1 MLNLIIGRSGT
12 GKSTLLLDRVCR
24 QVQGQNILL
33 VPDPQS
39 HETERRLCERGGA
52 GVSLYAEVLTFSR
65 LANRVFQAAGG
76 LGRRELDGGGRLLLM
91 YRAAQSVAGRLKVY
105 ARPSGRP
112 AFLSGLLD
120 TADELKSCCILPEH
134 LCTVGEE
141 IGGREGD
148 RLWDLGLICGAYD
161 AMTADIA
168 LDPGDRLTRAAQK
181 LADCGW
187 AKGNHFY
194 LDGFIDFTPQQLEII
209 RLLLRQ
215 GASVTAVLTCDHL
228 HEDEDGAGIF
238 SAARRTGAQ
247 LRRMAEELGHD
258 CTVEVCE
265 HPAPGRSDA
274 MVAVEGQLFGPLVGE
289 AAKCSDDV
297 QMFCAP
303 DTRTEVEWTAAKIL
317 ELVRDKGL
325 RYRDIGVVARS
336 YDRYDGL
343 VESVFDR
350 YGIPVFRSAMSD
362 VLQKP
367 VLTLVCAALDAVS
380 GGYTYDDMFRYLKT
394 DLTDLSREAR
404 DLLENYVLKWD
415 IRGSK
420 WTQEAPWVMHPRG
433 YGFAMEEADRELLD
447 KLDGLR
453 RRVAGPLERLRTD
466 RDRTGRGQAAALY
479 GFLEEIGLSTR
490 LEERCDRL
498 RRQGQ
503 LGLAQE
509 YRQLWE
515 ILCGGLEQCARLL
528 DSCPVEPEEFSK
540 LLRLVLSQYEV
551 GTIPVSLDR
560 VTAGELVRQS
570 GHGVK
575 ALFVLGADNNS
586 IPAVDQ
592 SARLL
597 SDDDRELLASYGMEL
612 GLRGKDRLYREMTA
626 VYTACTRPDRML
638 LVTWPGWNGGEELQ
652 PSFLVER
659 LRRIFPDLVTQ
670 EEGDGSFRLAAPR
683 AALERAG
690 EVPEVCR
697 ALEQMPEWQPQVRRL
712 ERAARW
718 ERGSLSREAVDR
730 LYGKRVPMSA
740 SRMDKYKACHFSYF
754 MRYGLKAE
762 PRSTAGFDAPQ
773 YGTFVHYVLEH
784 VFREDSWRGADGGID
799 TAALKALTRQTV
811 ERYVQE
817 ELGGLSH
824 QSARFVYLFR
834 RLAAGVDQVV
844 DNVAQELAVS
854 RFAPIDFELGFGR
867 GQDLPPVELT
877 GDGVTVSVTGFVDRV
892 DGWEQDGTLYLRV
905 VDYKTGKKTFDL
917 TEVANGMGLQMLL
930 YLFALR
936 RMGQERYGKN
946 IVPAGVMYLPAREVN
961 VSGTLGM
968 TEEERKKLVDKQLR
982 RHGLVLDDPQVLQAM
997 ERPGEEGI
1005 RFLPVRLTKSGLSG
1019 DGLVTARRFA
1029 RLERHVERVL
1039 RDICSEIAAGNIAA
1053 DPFWRGQ
1060 DRNACRFC
1068 DYAAA
1073 CHFEE
1078 GRGGDCR
1085 RWLAGVKAEE
1095 FWQQVAK
1102 DGPPDEDTE
1111 PQKKEGSED
1120 ESQQ

>member
-12 GKSTLLLDRVCR
+12 GKSTLVLERMCK
-24 QVQGQNILL
+24 QGQGQNILL

-39 HETERRLCERGGA
+39 HETERRLCQQGGA

-65 LANRVFQAAGG
+65 LANRVFQTAGG

-105 ARPSGRP
+105 ARPSRRP
-112 AFLSGLLD
+112 AFLTGLLD
-120 TADELKSCCILPEH
+120 TADELKSCCIPPER
-134 LCTVGEE
+134 LCAVGEE
-141 IGGREGD
+141 IGGNDGD

-161 AMTADIA
+161 AMTANIA
-168 LDPGDRLTRAAQK
+168 LDPRDRLTRAAQK
-181 LADCGW
+181 LADCRW
-187 AKGNHFY
+187 AQGNRFY
-194 LDGFIDFTPQQLEII
+194 LDGFIDFTPQQMEII
-209 RLLLRQ
+209 RLLLQQ
-215 GASVTAVLTCDHL
+215 GDCVTVALTCDHL
-228 HEDEDGAGIF
+228 NEDEDGAGIF
-238 SAARRTGAQ
+238 SAARRTAAQ
-247 LRRMAEELGHD
+247 LRRMAQEMGHS

-265 HPAPGRSDA
+265 QPAPGRSDA
-274 MVAVEGQLFGPLVGE
+274 MTAVETRLFGQLAGKRVPCG
-289 AAKCSDDV
+289 DDV
-297 QMFCAP
+297 QLFCAP
-303 DTRTEVEWTAAKIL
+303 DARTEVEWTAAKIL

-362 VLQKP
+362 ILQKP
-367 VLTLVCAALDAVS
+367 VLTLMCAALDAVS
-380 GGYTYDDMFRYLKT
+380 GGYSYDDMFRYLKT
-394 DLTDLSREAR
+394 DLTDVSREER
-404 DLLENYVLKWD
+404 DILENYVLKWD
-415 IRGSK
+415 IRGRK
-420 WTQEAPWVMHPRG
+420 WTQESPWVMHPRG
-433 YGFAMEEADRELLD
+433 YGFAMEDADRELLD
-447 KLDGLR
+447 KLDSLR
-453 RRVAGPLERLRTD
+453 RRVAAPLERLRTE
-466 RDRTGRGQAAALY
+466 RDRTGRGQASALY
-479 GFLEEIGLSTR
+479 AFLEEIGLSAR

-498 RRQGQ
+498 RQQGQ

-528 DSCPVEPEEFSK
+528 DDCHVEPDEFSK

-560 VTAGELVRQS
+560 VAAGEMVRQS

-575 ALFVLGADNNS
+575 VLFLLGADDNS
-586 IPAVDQ
+586 IPAVNQ
-592 SARLL
+592 TARLL
-597 SDDDRELLASYGMEL
+597 SDDDRELLAAYGMEL

-626 VYTACTRPDRML
+626 VYTACTCPDRML
-638 LVTWPGWNGGEELQ
+638 IVTWPCRNGSEELQ

-690 EVPEVCR
+690 DVAEVRR
-697 ALEQMPEWQPQVRRL
+697 ALEQMPQWRPQVERM

-740 SRMDKYKACHFSYF
+740 SRMDKYKSCHFSYF

-762 PRSTAGFDAPQ
+762 PRRSAGFDAPE
-773 YGTFVHYVLEH
+773 YGTFVHYVMEH
-784 VFREDSWRGADGGID
+784 VFREDSWRGGDGGID
-799 TAALKALTRQTV
+799 TAALKELTRRAV

-817 ELGGLSH
+817 ELGGLAH

-844 DNVAQELAVS
+844 ENVAQELAAS
-854 RFAPIDFELGFGR
+854 RFVPLDFELGFGR
-867 GQDLPPVELT
+867 GQELPPVELT

-892 DGWEQDGTLYLRV
+892 DGWEKDGKLYLRV

-930 YLFALR
+930 YLFALQH
-936 RMGQERYGKN
+936 MGEERYGKSV
-946 IVPAGVMYLPAREVN
+946 VPAGVMYLPAREVT
-961 VSGTLGM
+961 VSGSLGM
-968 TEEERKKLVDKQLR
+968 TEAERKKLVDKQLR

-1005 RFLPVRLTKSGLSG
+1005 RFLPVKLTKSGLSG

-1085 RWLAGVKAEE
+1085 RWLSGVKAEE

-1102 DGPPDEDTE
+1102 DGPGDEEADPE
-1111 PQKKEGSED
+1111 EKEGNEH
-1120 ESQQ
+1120 EQ